1 MSWCN
6 AIKTSVARGMFF
18 CFFFFS
24 CGEQPKEWHS
34 THFVCSFMPRD
45 LLAFEA
51 RSLKSVSK
59 VALIAASE
67 QKEGLFSLRL
77 FVLFSR

>member
-1 MSWCN
+1 MMSWCN
-6 AIKTSVARGMFF
+6 AIKTSVARGRF
-18 CFFFFS
+18 
-24 CGEQPKEWHS
+24 
-34 THFVCSFMPRD
+34 
-45 LLAFEA
+45 
-51 RSLKSVSK
+51 LKSVSK